1 VLLRHPFAVSGTAQ
15 VEVALVRG
23 PSLEGKARK
32 T

>member
-15 VEVALVRG
+15 VEMALARG
-23 PSLEGKARK
+23 LSSEGKARK